1 MIWRP
6 AYSEHILV
14 DGMNRRIVKIKPSAK
29 IHDQRRGTMTS
40 SQYPNRLH
48 TQLANMVALES
59 AIEQKLEEL
68 MPEVSIHAGVTAL
81 LKDFQTMT
89 RVQRQALET
98 RLQTIANAVLVS
110 KGSTWILPV
119 DRLSPESD
127 YPVSTALQI
136 IYTMF
141 NQAVIG
147 YAALH
152 SLSTRFLD
160 SPFVADEG
168 TSYHLTR
175 QHTQNY
181 IQAIQQISRS
191 FHDVVIWELD
201 EKGLECQCICP
212 ACGAGICLCAMAG
225 RWFLR
230 DTWVKAGPIAADEG
244 VYVQLPK
251 ENSAA
256 MKAGLRRGDVVLA
269 VDRQEID
276 SLWNLQ
282 EAMEN
287 AASGEEIQLTVR
299 RDSGVIEEV
308 AIVRP

>member
-1 MIWRP
+1 
-6 AYSEHILV
+6 
-14 DGMNRRIVKIKPSAK
+14 
-29 IHDQRRGTMTS
+29 MTS
-40 SQYPNRLH
+40 KQNPNRLH
-48 TQLANMVALES
+48 TQLANMIALEA

-68 MPEVSIHAGVTAL
+68 MPEVSNHADVTAL
-81 LKDFQTMT
+81 LKGYQTMT

-98 RLQTIANAVLVS
+98 RLQTIADAVPLS
-110 KGSTWILPV
+110 EGSTWILPV
-119 DRLSPESD
+119 DRLSPEAD
-127 YPVSTALQI
+127 YPVSTALRI

-175 QHTQNY
+175 QYTQNY
-181 IQAIQQISRS
+181 VQAIQQLSRLL
-191 FHDVVIWELD
+191 HDVVIWELD
-201 EKGLECQCICP
+201 EKGLECQCMCP
-212 ACGAGICLCAMAG
+212 SCSAGICLCALAG

-230 DTWVKAGPIAADEG
+230 DTWATAGPIVEDEG
-244 VYVQLPK
+244 VYIQLPK
-251 ENSAA
+251 QNSAA
-256 MKAGLRRGDVVLA
+256 MKAGLRKGDVVLA
-269 VDRQEID
+269 VGEQAID
-276 SLWNLQ
+276 SLWDLQ

-287 AASGEEIQLTVR
+287 AASGEGVQLTVR

>member
-1 MIWRP
+1 MI
-6 AYSEHILV
+6 
-14 DGMNRRIVKIKPSAK
+14 
-29 IHDQRRGTMTS
+29 
-40 SQYPNRLH
+40 
-48 TQLANMVALES
+48 ALES

-81 LKDFQTMT
+81 LKSFQTT
-89 RVQRQALET
+89 TKAQRQALET
-98 RLQTIANAVLVS
+98 RIQAIANTVPAS
-110 KGSTWILPV
+110 KEAPWILPV
-119 DRLSPESD
+119 DRLGQEAD

-181 IQAIQQISRS
+181 VQAIQQISRV

-201 EKGLECQCICP
+201 ETGLECKCMCP
-212 ACGAGICLCAMAG
+212 SCGAGICLCAMAG

-230 DTWVKAGPIAADEG
+230 ETWVKAGPIADDEG
-244 VYVQLPK
+244 VYIQLPK
-251 ENSAA
+251 PDSAA

-269 VDRQEID
+269 VGGQKID
-276 SLWNLQ
+276 SLWDLQ

-287 AASGEEIQLTVR
+287 AVSEEGIQLTVR
-299 RDSGVIEEV
+299 RDSDVIEDV
-308 AIVRP
+308 TIVRP

>member
-1 MIWRP
+1 
-6 AYSEHILV
+6 
-14 DGMNRRIVKIKPSAK
+14 
-29 IHDQRRGTMTS
+29 MTS
-40 SQYPNRLH
+40 PQNLNRLH
-48 TQLANMVALES
+48 IQLANMIALES

-68 MPEVSIHAGVTAL
+68 IPKVSIHVGVTAL
-81 LKDFQTMT
+81 LKSFQSMT
-89 RVQRQALET
+89 RAQRQALKT
-98 RLQTIANAVLVS
+98 RLQAIANTIPAS
-110 KGSTWILPV
+110 KESPWFLPV
-119 DRLSPESD
+119 DRLGQEAD

-147 YAALH
+147 YATLH

-181 IQAIQQISRS
+181 VQAIQQISRV

-201 EKGLECQCICP
+201 EKGLECHCICP
-212 ACGAGICLCAMAG
+212 SCSAGICLCAMAG

-230 DTWVKAGPIAADEG
+230 DTWVQAGPIAADEG

-256 MKAGLRRGDVVLA
+256 MKAGLHRGDVVLA
-269 VDRQEID
+269 VGGKEID
-276 SLWNLQ
+276 SLWDLQ
-282 EAMEN
+282 ESMEN
-287 AASGEEIQLTVR
+287 AASGEDIQLTVR
-299 RDSGVIEEV
+299 HDSDLIEDV
-308 AIVRP
+308 VFVRP